1 MSKKK
6 TKSKETSTTTGSS
19 YTRPD
24 APAYLQDQ
32 VQSQSDLINTLR
44 GRSGSDFVAG
54 PSALQQAGFDML
66 SQRNGLGGST
76 GGTIKYMPDG
86 MGGMRPSVGTGL
98 ATNGSQSG
106 PSGFDTGLDMA
117 RQAGLSGASYAASP
131 GGYTAS
137 QFGGAT
143 VAPTTQAEAAQ
154 IGNMATFGGANFDPS
169 NIDGVEAAQIG
180 RFDQVGA
187 RQGAAFMDA
196 YQNPY
201 EQDVIDAT
209 LADFDNQAGR
219 TRAAQQAQSAAT
231 GAFGGSRNAI
241 REAMIEDD
249 LSRARATTAGN
260 LRRDGFVTAAQLGM
274 SDADRELSA
283 NATNAGISADMARA
297 QAQLEQQASLTN
309 FGAAQDNARF
319 GAQLDQ
325 QTGLENMDALNQGI
339 LTQAGFN
346 QNANLTNAGFENDRA
361 RTNASL
367 AQQAGLANM
376 GAENDASRFNLGQE
390 QDINMFNANQR
401 ETALN
406 RALQSAGLQAGIQG
420 DMDANARAEIAQL
433 LQAGGVQR
441 DINQQGAGADLALA
455 QLLAELTGALPAQ
468 WVTGQQAGG
477 TSTTNSQGT
486 TTQSGGL
493 FGDLQQAAG
502 IGSTALSFFSDIRLK
517 DNIEPDGEL
526 FGFPAYRYNYR
537 WEPETRRR
545 GVMAHEVAKTR
556 PDAIEHHSSGYLKV
570 NYGKLAEAA

>member
-1 MSKKK
+1 
-6 TKSKETSTTTGSS
+6 
-19 YTRPD
+19 
-24 APAYLQDQ
+24 
-32 VQSQSDLINTLR
+32 
-44 GRSGSDFVAG
+44 
-54 PSALQQAGFDML
+54 
-66 SQRNGLGGST
+66 
-76 GGTIKYMPDG
+76 
-86 MGGMRPSVGTGL
+86 
-98 ATNGSQSG
+98 
-106 PSGFDTGLDMA
+106 
-117 RQAGLSGASYAASP
+117 
-131 GGYTAS
+131 
-137 QFGGAT
+137 
-143 VAPTTQAEAAQ
+143 
-154 IGNMATFGGANFDPS
+154 
-169 NIDGVEAAQIG
+169 
-180 RFDQVGA
+180 
-187 RQGAAFMDA
+187 
-196 YQNPY
+196 
-201 EQDVIDAT
+201 
-209 LADFDNQAGR
+209 
-219 TRAAQQAQSAAT
+219 
-231 GAFGGSRNAI
+231 
-241 REAMIEDD
+241 
-249 LSRARATTAGN
+249 
-260 LRRDGFVTAAQLGM
+260 
-274 SDADRELSA
+274 
-283 NATNAGISADMARA
+283 
-297 QAQLEQQASLTN
+297 
-309 FGAAQDNARF
+309 
-319 GAQLDQ
+319 
-325 QTGLENMDALNQGI
+325 
-339 LTQAGFN
+339 
-346 QNANLTNAGFENDRA
+346 
-361 RTNASL
+361 
-367 AQQAGLANM
+367 M